1 MEHPSAKIMVKLSQL
16 QDEEVGDGTT
26 SVVIIAS
33 ELLRRAYEMIQ
44 NQIHPSVIISGY
56 KSACKLA
63 INYIR
68 ENLSLN
74 VSDLGEEGLKNVTK
88 TCMSS
93 KLIGGESELF
103 STMCVKAMKS
113 VKTSS
118 GKYPVKN
125 VRIVHAHGKSSLESH
140 YFPGFVTRM
149 SRVSQQMPIRVE
161 NAKIAC
167 LDVNMSKFR
176 LAMGIMVQVN
186 DPKNL
191 EKIRQRELD
200 ILKERLA
207 LIIKAGANVIF
218 TTKGMDDIASKY
230 LV

>member
-1 MEHPSAKIMVKLSQL
+1 
-16 QDEEVGDGTT
+16 
-26 SVVIIAS
+26 
-33 ELLRRAYEMIQ
+33 
-44 NQIHPSVIISGY
+44 
-56 KSACKLA
+56 
-63 INYIR
+63 
-68 ENLSLN
+68 
-74 VSDLGEEGLKNVTK
+74 
-88 TCMSS
+88 
-93 KLIGGESELF
+93 
-103 STMCVKAMKS
+103 
-113 VKTSS
+113 
-118 GKYPVKN
+118 
-125 VRIVHAHGKSSLESH
+125 
-140 YFPGFVTRM
+140 
-149 SRVSQQMPIRVE
+149 MPIRVE

-230 LV
+230 LVQNNIMGLRRLDLKEMKKLARTTGAHIVTTFANSDGTESFPEEYLGSAKCVYEENLGDVDYIFVENPKEE